1 MADLT
6 CYALC
11 DKKLDSGHK
20 ALTVMNLLL
29 VNVNAK
35 AVQLSFTIKY
45 FFSIQYDNNNII
57 LLLLLLIIIIIII
70 TTTFKIIHIIP
81 KIIELQCGY
90 MYIFG
95 GKKEKLVNN

>member
-29 VNVNAK
+29 VSVNAK
-35 AVQLSFTIKY
+35 AVQLNFTINY
-45 FFSIQYDNNNII
+45 FFSLLYDNNNII
-57 LLLLLLIIIIIII
+57 LLQ
-70 TTTFKIIHIIP
+70 TTTNNNNYNNNNIQNNPHNP
-81 KIIELQCGY
+81 KD
-90 MYIFG
+90 
-95 GKKEKLVNN
+95 N